1 MRQVSLSHFNGHHY
15 KRKILSLFCLL
26 FLNLPQE
33 IKADLD
39 FLARGGFLTGIW
51 SIDINSSSYTSTRRG
66 NNAGSTGALS
76 LSYEGELFSLGYE
89 VEQSFQERWHYGDAS
104 ETNDDNNWS
113 SMAGDKAKYIIF
125 LGLGTTGQNMFSFL
139 STRLGYIYKAKLE
152 LSSNILANNPK
163 ATYEG
168 MGVKLS
174 FFYKN
179 IFQTLDWGLDL
190 SLDINYISYDFLST
204 NGSSS
209 TLPGTID
216 NTDYSKLTELSGSL
230 MFGISFTFLKNIL
243 ETQRG
248 GSFFRMPGDS

>member
-1 MRQVSLSHFNGHHY
+1 
-15 KRKILSLFCLL
+15 
-26 FLNLPQE
+26 
-33 IKADLD
+33 
-39 FLARGGFLTGIW
+39 
-51 SIDINSSSYTSTRRG
+51 
-66 NNAGSTGALS
+66 
-76 LSYEGELFSLGYE
+76 
-89 VEQSFQERWHYGDAS
+89 
-104 ETNDDNNWS
+104 
-113 SMAGDKAKYIIF
+113 
-125 LGLGTTGQNMFSFL
+125 
-139 STRLGYIYKAKLE
+139 
-152 LSSNILANNPK
+152 
-163 ATYEG
+163 

-230 MFGISFTFLKNIL
+230 CLEFFTFLKNIL